1 MNSKTNPAAVL
12 RPARR
17 LVPTKNLNR
26 EDWLKQ
32 RQQGIGASEA
42 AAAVG
47 LSPYQSQLELWMLKT
62 GRMQPEPEPS
72 LEEVR
77 SPLYWGQVL
86 EPLVAHHYSQL
97 TGHKVRRVNA
107 ILQHADE
114 DKAWMLANLDYAV
127 VKNDQ
132 VQILECK
139 TAGEYG
145 IHLWKDGVPEYVQC
159 QVQHQLAVTGKQ
171 AADVAVLLAGQSF
184 KTFRIER
191 DEILIQELIEL
202 ERQFWRWVETD
213 TPPPADGS
221 ESAQKALQ
229 ALFPEDNGTVLDWTE
244 EASELPSERLTEINQ
259 AFDQLNQFKE
269 QINQLKARE
278 EACKQKLQQALGE
291 ATQANLKGGK
301 ITWKRSKDAQVLDA
315 KRLQEDLPQLYKD
328 YLTTRPGSRRF
339 LIKPQ

>member
-1 MNSKTNPAAVL
+1 M
-12 RPARR
+12 
-17 LVPTKNLNR
+17 
-26 EDWLKQ
+26 
-32 RQQGIGASEA
+32 
-42 AAAVG
+42 
-47 LSPYQSQLELWMLKT
+47 
-62 GRMQPEPEPS
+62 
-72 LEEVR
+72 
-77 SPLYWGQVL
+77 
-86 EPLVAHHYSQL
+86 
-97 TGHKVRRVNA
+97 
-107 ILQHADE
+107 
-114 DKAWMLANLDYAV
+114 
-127 VKNDQ
+127 
-132 VQILECK
+132 QILECK

-145 IHLWKDGVPEYVQC
+145 LHLWKEGVPEYIQC

-191 DEILIQELIEL
+191 DEVLIQELIEL

-229 ALFPEDNGTVLDWTE
+229 TLFPEDSGEVLDWTE
-244 EASELPSERLTEINQ
+244 TALEQLTETTGAQKEQIRQLNQ
-259 AFDQLNQFKE
+259 AFDQLNQLKE

-278 EACKQKLQQALGE
+278 EACKQTLQQALGD

-301 ITWKRSKDAQVLDA
+301 ITWKRSKDAQVLDS
-315 KRLQEDLPQLYKD
+315 KRLQDDLPQLYKD